1 MNELIEIR
9 NKQAV
14 TTSLQI
20 AEVFGKKHSNVIRAI
35 DNVLKNELVKKLFM
49 KGSYIDS
56 KGEKRPMYYMN
67 RDGFSLLAMGF
78 TGKKAL
84 EWKIMYINAFNT
96 MEALLNEKSTENW
109 IETRRYGKITRKAET
124 DVIQQLIGYAKAQ
137 GSTHSEMMYM
147 TYSKLANKIAGISN
161 RDFATIRQLNNLD
174 TIERII
180 LFEIENGMAAELDYH
195 EIYQRC
201 KAQVEHFSQFTYL
214 NAPLPQKG
222 EV

>member
-180 LFEIENGMAAELDYH
+180 LFEIEMVWRLSLIITKYISVAKH
-195 EIYQRC
+195 
-201 KAQVEHFSQFTYL
+201 K
-214 NAPLPQKG
+214 
-222 EV
+222 